1 MSGGRAGSRRRLP
14 TRSARRPPRLNMTHP
29 PNPNP
34 HRRREGKSD
43 AGWTPT
49 TLLPRKTHRPRRH
62 PRPRSTHPPTS
73 ACEQP
78 SVTRHPRASSRR
90 TDAQPNANDAI
101 DQSPPVTT
109 SRSRTRSAPKM
120 SSTTTTNPP
129 RARDA
134 AWTPARSQRTEVH
147 RQPCP
152 SPCPYAS
159 RSQSSSRNPRRCRRE
174 RAGSASDHT
183 AAPQAGLAFDTP
195 RHTICARAGA
205 WDARAR
211 GCWHPSRGRG
221 PLVGGTLAELLNPRS
236 SSTYP
241 RIPSRWVPWGVPTQL
256 CRGFLGDFRG
266 SPCRRWP
273 RATVRARRLR
283 LAAAEARG
291 GV

>member
-1 MSGGRAGSRRRLP
+1 M
-14 TRSARRPPRLNMTHP
+14 
-29 PNPNP
+29 
-34 HRRREGKSD
+34 
-43 AGWTPT
+43 
-49 TLLPRKTHRPRRH
+49 
-62 PRPRSTHPPTS
+62 
-73 ACEQP
+73 
-78 SVTRHPRASSRR
+78 TRHPRASSRR

-109 SRSRTRSAPKM
+109 SRSRTRSAPKI

-147 RQPCP
+147 RQPRW

-183 AAPQAGLAFDTP
+183 AGSRDTP
-195 RHTICARAGA
+195 RRIICARAGA

-221 PLVGGTLAELLNPRS
+221 PSAGGTLAELGLNPRS

-256 CRGFLGDFRG
+256 CRGFQGDFRG

-273 RATVRARRLR
+273 RGTVRARRLR
-283 LAAAEARG
+283 LAAAEAAG